1 MWLAEIARVAAAREA
16 CLEVAGHASRSGPE
30 PLNERLSLLRAEAV
44 RGLLVAND
52 ARLTTR
58 TIAAGYGSREAMVGT
73 GRDDASDAMDRRVE
87 FRVVNCAPA

>member
-1 MWLAEIARVAAAREA
+1 MWLTEIARSAAAREA
-16 CLEVAGHASRSGPE
+16 CVEVAGHASRSGPE

-52 ARLTTR
+52 ARLATR
-58 TIAAGYGSREAMVGT
+58 TIATGYGSRETMVGT

-87 FRVVNCAPA
+87 FRVVNCARA